1 LYGKFLV
8 SIRFFILIAN
18 GSIEIDF
25 AAISTSLSKTK
36 TAAGLP
42 TPLYGPVGDFVLERL
57 VDMAAKS
64 ISMDPFAI
72 RMKNLIDTKNL
83 PYRIGSG
90 IIWNDAGFKE
100 CLEKS
105 KNSNFFKEMI
115 DIKNKKKCNRTWI
128 GYGISTYAEL
138 TGIGSKISVAPGMPI
153 NTGSETATIEID
165 GTGSVSGIFAIA
177 SHGQG
182 LETTLAQ
189 IIADEIGIN
198 QRILK

>member
-1 LYGKFLV
+1 
-8 SIRFFILIAN
+8 
-18 GSIEIDF
+18 
-25 AAISTSLSKTK
+25 
-36 TAAGLP
+36 
-42 TPLYGPVGDFVLERL
+42 
-57 VDMAAKS
+57 MAAKS
-64 ISMDPFAI
+64 ISMDPFEI

-90 IIWNDAGFKE
+90 IIWSDAGFKE

-105 KNSNFFKEMI
+105 RSSNFFKEMI
-115 DIKNKKKCNRTWI
+115 DIKNKKKRQGSWV

-153 NTGSETATIEID
+153 NTGSETVTIEID

-189 IIADEIGIN
+189 IIADEIGI
-198 QRILK
+198 KPEDD